1 MNDLEQRLRDVLE
14 TDASKAP
21 TVPRAPKGLKRE
33 VRRRQIGT
41 ALIGTVAI
49 VAVLGVSLAGLRAI
63 NRSEGT
69 TPIDDTWAGY
79 EIFERTT
86 KIENFTITR

>member
-21 TVPRAPKGLKRE
+21 TVPSAPKGLKRE

-41 ALIGTVAI
+41 AVIGTVAI
-49 VAVLGVSLAGLRAI
+49 VGMIAGALLVARSR
-63 NRSEGT
+63 RSEG
-69 TPIDDTWAGY
+69 PAA
-79 EIFERTT
+79 
-86 KIENFTITR
+86 